1 MTASRAGHAD
11 ANTQYSAHAMYVQ
24 PSGPFDVL
32 QPDVVPHVF
41 LEEQKKAFEPGA
53 PTGMVAL
60 DLSASLCTDW
70 PASTPVMLARY
81 LVVRA
86 HETLTHRFVSSG
98 EIFYPVRGRG
108 TSTSGGAKLSW
119 KTGDVFCFPGGAE
132 TRHTAEEDTVLLC
145 VTNEP
150 ELAYQGL
157 SAPPLADSVTQ
168 PTLFQGELIDQHLSG
183 RVGVP
188 TKTAGKG
195 ILLVTPRL
203 DRTKAMTPTLSIAM
217 NTLEPGGDQR
227 PHLHNAAALTLA
239 IRHEGVYSM
248 IDGQRYDWQPFCVMV
263 TPPRAMH
270 SHHNRGPG
278 LMKALVFQDGGL
290 YYQYR
295 CPGFAFGGD
304 GPR

>member
-1 MTASRAGHAD
+1 MPTVQAERAD
-11 ANTQYSAHAMYVQ
+11 ANAQYSAHAMYIQ

-32 QPDVVPHVF
+32 LPEIVPHVF
-41 LEEQKKAFEPGA
+41 RDEQKKAFAPDA
-53 PTGMVAL
+53 PTGMVLL
-60 DLSASLCTDW
+60 DLSASLRTDG
-70 PASTPVMLARY
+70 PATTPVMLARY
-81 LVVRA
+81 LVIRA
-86 HETLTHRFVSSG
+86 QETLSHRFVSSG
-98 EIFYPVRGRG
+98 EIFYPIRGRG
-108 TSTSGGAKLSW
+108 ASTSGGVTLSW
-119 KTGDVFCFPGGAE
+119 KAGDVFCFPGGAE
-132 TRHTAEEDTVLLC
+132 TRHTADEDTVLLC

-157 SAPPLADSVTQ
+157 PAPPLSDSVTQ
-168 PTLFQGELIDQHLSG
+168 PTLFKGELIDQHLSG

-188 TKTAGKG
+188 TQTAGKG

-239 IRHEGVYSM
+239 IRHEGVHST
-248 IDGQRYDWQPFCVMV
+248 IDGQRYDWHPFCVMV
-263 TPPRAMH
+263 TPPRAVH

-295 CPGFAFGGD
+295 NPAFAFGGD
-304 GPR
+304 SPR